1 MAMERP
7 ENTLTVYETAKRLG
21 RSLEQVRRYLREG
34 KLPGERLGNQW
45 FVRETAV
52 AYLVERKAPE
62 MNTGRAPYPRTVRT
76 MTAKERWDF
85 LARVETRR
93 EDIRYRW
100 EREGVRVDVAE
111 ALREER
117 ESH

>member
-1 MAMERP
+1 MERP
-7 ENTLTVYETAKRLG
+7 ERTLTVYETAKRLG

-34 KLPGERLGNQW
+34 KLPGERIGSQW

-62 MNTGRAPYPRTVRT
+62 MKAGRAPYPKTVRS
-76 MTAKERWDF
+76 MTAEERMNYV
-85 LARVETRR
+85 ARVEARR
-93 EDIRYRW
+93 GDIGYRW
-100 EREGVRVDVAE
+100 ERECVRVDVVE